1 MFREKLI
8 RAALKDEPA
17 ELVLKNVRYLN
28 VFSNEFLHGDI
39 AVTDGRIAGV
49 GSYSGK
55 IELDLSGK
63 TVVPGFI
70 DGHIHLE
77 SAVISPLEFAKAVV
91 QRGTTAVVADPHEI
105 ANVLGADGIEY
116 MLQTT
121 SGLPVDVFLMVP
133 SCVPATPFDESG
145 AVIGEMVTKQYLGQE
160 RVLGLAEMMNFPGVI
175 GMDCRV
181 MEKIEAAHNA
191 GKPIDGHAPG
201 LSGAALNAYLCAG
214 ISTEHEC
221 TSYEEALEKL
231 QKGQWIMIRE
241 GSATKNLAALLPLLN
256 EQYHGRCLFACD
268 DRHPADLTGEGHI
281 DAMIRMA
288 IANGTDPV
296 YAYKVASFNAAS
308 CYGLRGRGAI
318 APGYIADFV
327 ILDDDENVKIH
338 SVYKNGQRMD
348 KEMLFKWEEAP
359 MDTNLLKKARRTVR
373 LSPVAA
379 SDFKLNRPMEKV
391 IGLIPGEILTEDCG
405 EACEVDLKQDI
416 LKISVVERHHDS
428 GHIGTAFVKGY
439 GLKNGA
445 VATSI
450 AHDSHNIIVIGTN
463 DRDIAF
469 AVNRIREMQGGIA
482 VVEDGTVLAELALP
496 IAGLMCGLDAETA
509 RDALEALRQAAC
521 RLGVPSGVDPF
532 MSLSFLALPVIP
544 KWKLTTL
551 GVVDVE
557 QFRLI

>member
-8 RAALKDEPA
+8 RAALKEEPA
-17 ELVLKNVRYLN
+17 ELVLKNARYLN

-39 AVTDGRIAGV
+39 AVTDGCIAGI

-55 IELDLSGK
+55 IELDLSDK

-77 SAVISPLEFAKAVV
+77 SAIISPLEFAKAVV
-91 QRGTTAVVADPHEI
+91 QRGTTAVIADPHEI

-116 MLQTT
+116 MLQITN
-121 SGLPVDVFLMVP
+121 GLPVDVFLMVP

-145 AVIGEMVTKQYLGQE
+145 AVIGDALTKQYLEQE

-175 GMDCRV
+175 GMDFHALK
-181 MEKIEAAHNA
+181 KIEAAYNV
-191 GKPIDGHAPG
+191 GKPVDGHAPG
-201 LSGAALNAYLCAG
+201 LSGTALNAYLCAG

-221 TSYEEALEKL
+221 TSLEEALEKL

-241 GSATKNLAALLPLLN
+241 GSASKNLAALLPLLN
-256 EQYHGRCLFACD
+256 KQYHARCLFACD

-281 DAMIRMA
+281 DAMIRMS

-296 YAYKVASFNAAS
+296 YAYKAASYNAAN

-318 APGYIADFV
+318 APGYAADLV
-327 ILDDDENVKIH
+327 ILDDIKTVKIH

-348 KEMLFKWEEAP
+348 KEILFKWEEAP
-359 MDTNLLKKARRTVR
+359 VDANLLEKARHTVR
-373 LSPVAA
+373 LSPVGA
-379 SDFKLNRPMEKV
+379 SDFQLNKPLEKV
-391 IGLIPGEILTEDCG
+391 IGLSPGEILTSDCG
-405 EACEVDLKQDI
+405 EACEVDLKRDI
-416 LKISVVERHHDS
+416 LKICVVERHHGS

-439 GLKNGA
+439 GLKSGA

-450 AHDSHNIIVIGTN
+450 AHDSHNIIVVGTN

-509 RDALEALRQAAC
+509 HDALETLRRTAR
-521 RLGVPSGVDPF
+521 RLGVSAGVDPF

>member
-1 MFREKLI
+1 MQRQWFE
-8 RAALKDEPA
+8 
-17 ELVLKNVRYLN
+17 
-28 VFSNEFLHGDI
+28 
-39 AVTDGRIAGV
+39 
-49 GSYSGK
+49 
-55 IELDLSGK
+55 
-63 TVVPGFI
+63 
-70 DGHIHLE
+70 
-77 SAVISPLEFAKAVV
+77 
-91 QRGTTAVVADPHEI
+91 RGTTAVVADPHEI

-405 EACEVDLKQDI
+405 EACEVDLKRDI